1 MSNSL
6 GVPAHLYKT
15 LQENETWSMTPATY
29 ASRFIQE
36 MEKRYGRRDSS
47 WTFVGVE
54 FHNANPC
61 IWYPGSGDTPPRKHI
76 AVSLS
81 VNAFFNRQSAV
92 YELAHECIHLLA
104 PTGGRNAPVIEE
116 GLATVF
122 SEDMIEYWCGNTHK
136 QAYTTDLKYA
146 DAAARVRELLDT
158 EPDAIHRLREV
169 QPAFYLMK
177 ADTFTRAGLS
187 IDPELIEVLLTKF
200 EDF

>member
-1 MSNSL
+1 M
-6 GVPAHLYKT
+6 
-15 LQENETWSMTPATY
+15 
-29 ASRFIQE
+29 
-36 MEKRYGRRDSS
+36 
-47 WTFVGVE
+47 
-54 FHNANPC
+54 
-61 IWYPGSGDTPPRKHI
+61 
-76 AVSLS
+76 
-81 VNAFFNRQSAV
+81 

-104 PTGGRNAPVIEE
+104 PTGGRSAPVIEE

-169 QPAFYLMK
+169 QPAFYMMK
-177 ADTFTRAGLS
+177 ADTFIRAGLS

-200 EDF
+200 ENF